1 MCDINLKYQLFIRHR
16 TYDLLRLFMYHVLKG
31 IYFYKV
37 VEKLFLISKKLELV
51 EQDKTLCL
59 DMGIIKIRNESVF
72 IR

>member
-31 IYFYKV
+31 IYSYKV
-37 VEKLFLISKKLELV
+37 VEKLFLISKKVELV

-59 DMGIIKIRNESVF
+59 NMGIIKFRKDLVF
-72 IR
+72 IG